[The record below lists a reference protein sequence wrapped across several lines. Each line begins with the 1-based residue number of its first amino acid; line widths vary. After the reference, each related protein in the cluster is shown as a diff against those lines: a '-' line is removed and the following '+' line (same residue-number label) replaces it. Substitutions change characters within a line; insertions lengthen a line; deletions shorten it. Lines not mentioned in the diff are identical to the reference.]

1 MKLIRGLKN
10 FSKLTKP
17 CVLTIGNFDGVHL
30 AHQKILQQVVQ
41 AAKKVDAISVVMIFE
56 PTPQEFFLGKK
67 APARLTSLREKLS
80 LFRVQ
85 EVDIVWLLPFNKQL
99 AELSGEEFIQ
109 DVLLDKLNLKK
120 LIMGDDFQFGKNRS
134 GDFAL
139 LKKFAAQHDF
149 ALTCTAEIIQDNER
163 ISSTRIRHCLE
174 KGNVAMVEPLLGRP
188 YCITGR
194 VLHGAKRGRQLGFP
208 TANIGLKRIVVPL
221 NGVYAVK
228 VFSPHPNPPPCSST
242 REGIRNS
249 SSFPRLRT
257 LWGTGGKA
265 RMGVAN
271 IGTRPTVNGTR
282 TLLEVH
288 LFDFNQEIYGQL
300 IEVEFCHKLRD
311 EQRFASLDELK
322 AHIAQDVI
330 DAKQFFN

>member
-41 AAKKVDAISVVMIFE
+41 AAKKIDAISVVMIFE

-109 DVLLDKLNLKK
+109 DVLLDKLNLKQ

-139 LKKFAAQHDF
+139 LQKFAAQHDF
-149 ALTCTAEIIQDNER
+149 ELTRTAEIVQGAQR
-163 ISSTRIRHCLE
+163 VSSTRVRECLVN
-174 KGNVAMVEPLLGRP
+174 GDLTTVEQLLARP
-188 YCITGR
+188 YSITGR

-208 TANIGLKRIVVPL
+208 TANLGLKRKVVPL
-221 NGVYAVK
+221 SGVYAVK
-228 VFSPHPNPPPCSST
+228 VLPPHSNRRPY
-242 REGIRNS
+242 
-249 SSFPRLRT
+249 
-257 LWGTGGKA
+257 
-265 RMGVAN
+265 MGVAN